1 MTSGERVVKNLIEGI
16 NRAYK
21 TLHSGDTDDRPIL
34 VSAIERSA
42 FPGIGVSFANGN
54 GLVLTIAGRR
64 AEFDGEGR
72 LLESGPELVE
82 RSEKAW
88 AKARDKKP
96 GLYAQFCRGEITEQE
111 LFT

>member
-1 MTSGERVVKNLIEGI
+1 MTSGERVIKNLIDGI

-42 FPGIGVSFANGN
+42 LPGTGVSFANGN
-54 GLVLTIAGRR
+54 GMVLTIASRR

-72 LLESGPELVE
+72 LLESGPEPVK
-82 RSEKAW
+82 RSEKDW
-88 AKARDKKP
+88 KWVKDKKP
-96 GLYAQFCRGEITEQE
+96 GLYAKFCRGEITEQE